1 MKDYITGFFGLVLSV
16 FIYFSSENV
25 VVAGGG
31 LAKNPAFYPRV
42 LALILG
48 VLAVCLIVNALM
60 RKEKFG
66 VSANKELLKN
76 VGMVFG
82 LILLYIIVFQYV
94 GFIVS
99 TIAFLFCGILLYGGT
114 VKGALLCSV
123 PVTAAVYVIF
133 HVIMQVAMPNGIL
146 F

>member
-1 MKDYITGFFGLVLSV
+1 MKDYITGFCALVLSV
-16 FIYFSSENV
+16 FIYFTSEGF
-25 VVAGGG
+25 VVADGG
-31 LAKNPAFYPRV
+31 LAKNPAYYPRA
-42 LALILG
+42 LALILAI
-48 VLAVCLIVNALM
+48 LAVCLIINALM
-60 RKEKFG
+60 RKEKVG
-66 VSANKELLKN
+66 VSINKELLKN
-76 VGMVFG
+76 VGQVFG

-99 TIAFLFCGILLYGGT
+99 TVAFLFCGILLYGGT

-133 HVIMQVAMPNGIL
+133 HIIMQVAMPNGIL